1 MNSSDEDDSD
11 YIEEIMARV
20 RADRNGIYCEPCDLT
35 SSKSVEV
42 ETVCEDGESKSN
54 VSNSSTGSSADFWKN
69 AKNTAKQARR
79 RNQLV
84 DRAFKEDV
92 EMCEKSEETQAQL
105 SSLARLTIPEEVNS
119 LGDPNA
125 PIIFSRNARTKP
137 TIHIGPTVRKRKR
150 PTEKPTRV
158 PKSASILSTAACE
171 ATMDNL
177 IENNCKCGRSCATKF
192 NAEKIQTFRAE
203 FWTKSAKVTIIPN
216 VNPNEKK

>member
-11 YIEEIMARV
+11 YYEELIARV
-20 RADRNGIYCEPCDLT
+20 RAKREGIYCEPCDLT

-42 ETVCEDGESKSN
+42 ETVCEDEESKSN
-54 VSNSSTGSSADFWKN
+54 ESNSSMGSSADFWKN
-69 AKNTAKQARR
+69 AKNLANRARR
-79 RNQLV
+79 RDQLV

-92 EMCEKSEETQAQL
+92 EMCEKSEETEAQL
-105 SSLARLTIPEEVNS
+105 SSLARLTIPEEVKS
-119 LGDPNA
+119 LGDA